1 MRLAA
6 ERERMVN
13 AQLVARGISDAR
25 VLEAMR
31 VVPRHAF
38 VSEDL
43 HGEAYSDRPLPIGEG
58 QTISQPYIVALMTQA
73 LHVQPGERVLELG
86 TGSGY
91 QAAILAYMGAE
102 VFSIERLAPLA
113 AAARA
118 RLAELGYPGVSVR
131 VGDGNEG
138 WPEAAPFAA
147 VLITAAAQ
155 EIPRAP
161 ANQLRL
167 GGRMILPIGDA
178 QSQELVVV
186 WRTSRGFREE
196 LLGSC
201 RFVKLIGRHG
211 WEV

>member
-1 MRLAA
+1 MRAA
-6 ERERMVN
+6 EDRERMVTS
-13 AQLVARGISDAR
+13 QLVARGIDDTR

-38 VSEDL
+38 VAEELRDA
-43 HGEAYSDRPLPIGEG
+43 AYSDRPLPIGQG
-58 QTISQPYIVALMTQA
+58 QTISQPYIVALMSQA
-73 LHVQPGERVLELG
+73 LRLEPGERVLEIG

-91 QAAILAYMGAE
+91 QAAVLAHMGAQ
-102 VFSIERLAPLA
+102 VFSLERLAPLA
-113 AAARA
+113 DAARE
-118 RLAELGYPGVSVR
+118 RLSVLGCSKVCVR

-147 VLITAAAQ
+147 VLVTAAAR

-161 ANQLRL
+161 ANQLL
-167 GGRMILPIGDA
+167 VGGRMILPVGDA

-186 WRTSRGFREE
+186 WRTARGFHEE
-196 LLGSC
+196 YLGGC

-211 WEV
+211 WEL